1 MTKEELNIQP
11 PAGILGV
18 FSRLNYKPWY
28 AIGEFV
34 DNSTASYL
42 GHKQIMKFYHIKKVS
57 VYVEY
62 DAFKNTLTITDDA
75 YGMNRGDFERAVLMD
90 QEPDNLNGR
99 NEFGMG
105 LKTAASWFGKV
116 WSVEST
122 QLGSNVKY
130 FAEVDIPRLRRDG
143 VNTID
148 IISSPA
154 NPEEHGTIIR
164 ISEITKKIDAPKTK
178 AKIKE
183 LLSSMYRRDINGGE
197 VEIFFNGDKL
207 SFQPFRILR
216 FRNNEWKK
224 EVNFSFEFA
233 DKIYHVDGFVGI
245 MQDGSYPKAGFALFR
260 FNRAIMGGYDENY
273 KPNEIFV
280 QAQSQISLKLFGELN
295 MEDFPVNQAKDGFV
309 WDDGLEDEFLKNL
322 KKEIKD
328 YIEIAKISKDDRA
341 KEEEISDDASEKME
355 KETQQ
360 VFDDLILDDNAEQES
375 SYETENVDNVSN
387 NEPSSFNDIDLYKT
401 QQKEDNNKKE
411 STSASRQYDVQ
422 LDPVNKAN
430 FNVAWKI
437 ANDEKWIDY
446 NPESRD
452 ITININHPF
461 FKPYSANPDFKQVLE
476 SFVVAFICAEELAKI
491 ASNKTGESEN
501 YILPSVFRRKMN
513 SILKKLGEKMG
524 DKKLN

>member
-1 MTKEELNIQP
+1 MAKEELNIQP

-34 DNSTASYL
+34 DNSTASYF
-42 GHKQIMKFYHIKKVS
+42 GHRQTMKKFYHIRKVS
-57 VYVEY
+57 IFIEY

-75 YGMNRGDFERAVLMD
+75 FGMNRADFERAVLMD

-105 LKTAASWFGKV
+105 LKTAASWFGNV

-130 FAEVDIPRLRRDG
+130 YAEVNIPKLREENL
-143 VNTID
+143 NTID

-154 NPEEHGTIIR
+154 NPDEHGTIVR

-178 AKIKE
+178 SKIKE

-197 VEIFFNGDKL
+197 VDIFFNGEKL
-207 SFQPFRILR
+207 SFQPYNVLR

-224 EVNFSFEFA
+224 DIYFSFKFNNKE
-233 DKIYHVDGFVGI
+233 YRVDGFVGI

-260 FNRAIMGGYDENY
+260 WNRAIMGGYDENY

-309 WDDGLEDEFLKNL
+309 WDDGLEYEFLMAL

-328 YIEIAKISKDDRA
+328 YIEIAKLSKEDRA
-341 KEEEISDDASEKME
+341 KEEEISDDASKEME
-355 KETQQ
+355 KETKE
-360 VFDDLILDDNAEQES
+360 VFDDIILDDEKCDK
-375 SYETENVDNVSN
+375 DNKNDN
-387 NEPSSFNDIDLYKT
+387 NEDEPNTIPDNEVERYRQE
-401 QQKEDNNKKE
+401 QQKENNKKE
-411 STSASRQYDVQ
+411 SSSLIRQYDIQ
-422 LDPVNKAN
+422 LDPVNRKS
-430 FNVAWKI
+430 FNVLWKI

-446 NPESRD
+446 NPGTSEIS
-452 ITININHPF
+452 ININHPF
-461 FKPYSANPDFKQVLE
+461 FKPYSADPEFKKVLE

-491 ASNKTGESEN
+491 ASCQSGGDEN
-501 YILPSVFRRKMN
+501 YILPSVFRKKMN
-513 SILKKLGEKMG
+513 TILKKICEK
-524 DKKLN
+524 NR

>member
-1 MTKEELNIQP
+1 MGKEELNIQP

-34 DNSTASYL
+34 DNSTASYF
-42 GHKQIMKFYHIKKVS
+42 GHRQAMKKIYHINKVTI
-57 VYVEY
+57 YIEY
-62 DAFKNTLTITDDA
+62 DSFKNTLTITDNA
-75 YGMNRGDFERAVLMD
+75 FGMNRSDFERAVLMD

-105 LKTAASWFGKV
+105 LKTAASWFGNI

-122 QLGSNVKY
+122 QLGSNVRY
-130 FAEVDIPRLRRDG
+130 YAQVNIPKLREENL
-143 VNTID
+143 NTID

-154 NPEEHGTIIR
+154 KAEEHGTIVR
-164 ISEITKKIDAPKTK
+164 ICEITKKIDAPKTK
-178 AKIKE
+178 SKIKE

-197 VEIFFNGDKL
+197 VDIFFNGEKL
-207 SFQPFRILR
+207 FFQPYNVLR

-224 EVNFSFEFA
+224 DIYFSFNFNGKE
-233 DKIYHVDGFVGI
+233 YRVDGFVGI

-260 FNRAIMGGYDENY
+260 WNRAIMGGYDENY

-309 WDDGLEDEFLKNL
+309 WDDGLEYEFLKAL

-328 YIEIAKISKDDRA
+328 YIEIAKLSKEDRA
-341 KEEEISDDASEKME
+341 KEEEISDDASKEME
-355 KETQQ
+355 TETKE
-360 VFDDLILDDNAEQES
+360 VFNNIILDEEGPDDLKVNFKD
-375 SYETENVDNVSN
+375 ENQSTSTSN
-387 NEPSSFNDIDLYKT
+387 NVIERYKKE
-401 QQKEDNNKKE
+401 QKEENNKKE
-411 STSASRQYDVQ
+411 SSSTYRQYDIQ
-422 LDPVNKAN
+422 LDPVNRKT
-430 FNVAWKI
+430 FNVQWKI

-446 NPESRD
+446 DSSTCEIS
-452 ITININHPF
+452 ININHPF
-461 FKPYSANPDFKQVLE
+461 FKPYSSDPEFKKVLE

-491 ASNKTGESEN
+491 ASCQNGVDEN
-501 YILPSVFRRKMN
+501 YILPSVLRKKMN
-513 SILKKLGEKMG
+513 TILKKIC
-524 DKKLN
+524 DKK